1 MKKKILILIPILA
14 VIFLTTGMLL
24 LTRLQTPAWKTKL
37 NQYLSYLQQTGQAS
51 HRVISTST
59 AASPAKF
66 TPAMSAESYGDNVIF
81 QTSHTSLTE
90 YTAGLK
96 LLPYPPDQVV
106 CALLDVNGQQQLV
119 FIALHNDL
127 YNAEWIVH
135 ISPEPWGSSTL
146 QTHLNA
152 LGCSLDT

>member
-1 MKKKILILIPILA
+1 MKKKILILVPILA
-14 VIFLTTGMLL
+14 VIFLAAGMLL
-24 LTRLQTPAWKTKL
+24 LTRLQAPGWKAKL
-37 NQYLSYLQQTGQAS
+37 NQYLSYLQQTGQVS

-59 AASPAKF
+59 AASPANF

-81 QTSHTSLTE
+81 QTSHSSSSE

-106 CALLDVNGQQQLV
+106 CALLDVNGQHQLV

-127 YNAEWIVH
+127 NNADWIVH

-146 QTHLNA
+146 QTHLDA
-152 LGCSLDT
+152 LGCSLET